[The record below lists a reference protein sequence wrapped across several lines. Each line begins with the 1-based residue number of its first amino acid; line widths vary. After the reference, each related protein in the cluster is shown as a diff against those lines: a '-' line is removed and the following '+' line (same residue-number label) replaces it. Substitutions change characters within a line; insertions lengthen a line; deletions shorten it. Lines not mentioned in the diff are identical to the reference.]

1 MNADHTCFKKCRGKE
16 CKKKSRKKE
25 KVTLFGKKRRQ
36 GKDGKVNPALHEEM
50 VGEASFMKSFV
61 VFGVFCGRRAAAQ
74 GMERRNFFSPPP
86 PLPPRETP
94 RKNFASGE
102 GKG

>member
-1 MNADHTCFKKCRGKE
+1 MQ
-16 CKKKSRKKE
+16 KKSRKKE
-25 KVTLFGKKRRQ
+25 KVTLFGKTEAGKRRESEPCAIR
-36 GKDGKVNPALHEEM
+36 GDGRGSIFYE
-50 VGEASFMKSFV
+50 
-61 VFGVFCGRRAAAQ
+61 VFCRLRSLLRAAGGRARD
-74 GMERRNFFSPPP
+74 GAEKLFFPPPP